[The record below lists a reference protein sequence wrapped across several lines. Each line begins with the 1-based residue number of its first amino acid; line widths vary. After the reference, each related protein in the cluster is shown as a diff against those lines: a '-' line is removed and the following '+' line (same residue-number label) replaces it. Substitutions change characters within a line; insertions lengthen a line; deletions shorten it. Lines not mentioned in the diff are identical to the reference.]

1 MKVYDEE
8 PTNVL
13 WLAWVAIPI
22 LILLA
27 VLS

>member
-1 MKVYDEE
+1 MKIYEEE